1 MARLDT
7 HHCSNHTPRLIFAE
21 ACEAKGIIPALH
33 KPLEENMMSLF
44 RVQKKSDLPRVR
56 EASEETVEKGKGGGK
71 HTHTRTLVG
80 KGQAAVLLPSSSS
93 LSSANG
99 LLSLLTVPTP
109 GIPSDSIGHPLAALP
124 KVRYVWHDRSSL
136 PPFHRTA
143 FAFRQ
148 DTST

>member
-1 MARLDT
+1 VARLDT

-44 RVQKKSDLPRVR
+44 RVQR
-56 EASEETVEKGKGGGK
+56 EASEETVDGGRKGKGGGK
-71 HTHTRTLVG
+71 HTQQSRLVG

-93 LSSANG
+93 SSSAIG